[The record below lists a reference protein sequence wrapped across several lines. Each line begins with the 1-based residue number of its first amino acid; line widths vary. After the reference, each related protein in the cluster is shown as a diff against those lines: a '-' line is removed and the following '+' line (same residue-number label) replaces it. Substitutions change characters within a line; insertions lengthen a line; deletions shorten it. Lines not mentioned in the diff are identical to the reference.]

1 MQKDLSDKCM
11 SGGNMEGYRILCVDD
26 DINMLNTLE
35 DMLINT
41 GYSVSLA
48 KSGKQAVD
56 YIKKGISFQLVLLD
70 VDMPEMDG
78 YETIK
83 AIKSLDQAKDIP
95 VIFLTALDEPD
106 FEIKGLEFG
115 AADYITKPFVKS
127 VFLARVKNR
136 IAVTESKKAAESEN
150 LERLKGML
158 TDLELR
164 VAEYIAEGLSNQ
176 EIADKTSYS
185 YGYVRRVVSSILEKT
200 EMKKRSDIRKFIK
213 IS

>member
-1 MQKDLSDKCM
+1 
-11 SGGNMEGYRILCVDD
+11 MEGYRILCVDD

-41 GYSVSLA
+41 GYRVSLA

-95 VIFLTALDEPD
+95 VIFLTAMDEPD
-106 FEIKGLEFG
+106 FEIKGLEYG

-150 LERLKGML
+150 LERLKDML
-158 TDLELR
+158 TDLELM

-200 EMKKRSDIRKFIK
+200 GMKKRSDIRKFIK

>member
-1 MQKDLSDKCM
+1 
-11 SGGNMEGYRILCVDD
+11 MEGYRILCVDD

-41 GYSVSLA
+41 GYRVSLA

-106 FEIKGLEFG
+106 FEIKGLEYG

-136 IAVTESKKAAESEN
+136 IAVIESKKAAESEN
-150 LERLKGML
+150 LERLKDML
-158 TDLELR
+158 TDLELM

-200 EMKKRSDIRKFIK
+200 GMKKRSDIRKFIK

>member
-1 MQKDLSDKCM
+1 
-11 SGGNMEGYRILCVDD
+11 MEGYRILCVDD

-41 GYSVSLA
+41 GYRVSLA

-106 FEIKGLEFG
+106 FEIKGLEYG

-150 LERLKGML
+150 LERLKDML
-158 TDLELR
+158 TDLELM

-200 EMKKRSDIRKFIK
+200 GMKKRSDIRKFIK

>member
-1 MQKDLSDKCM
+1 
-11 SGGNMEGYRILCVDD
+11 MEGYRILCVDD

>member
-1 MQKDLSDKCM
+1 MISVAIVDNEESERLYLQSLLSKYEK
-11 SGGNMEGYRILCVDD
+11 S
-26 DINMLNTLE
+26 
-35 DMLINT
+35 T
-41 GYSVSLA
+41 GESFHISLF
-48 KSGKQAVD
+48 KSGLLFLEQARVRQFEL
-56 YIKKGISFQLVLLD
+56 IFLD

-83 AIKSLDQAKDIP
+83 AIKNLDKAKDIP

-106 FEIKGLEFG
+106 FEIKGLEYG

-150 LERLKGML
+150 MERLKGML

-164 VAEYIAEGLSNQ
+164 VAEYIAEGFSNQ

-185 YGYVRRVVSSILEKT
+185 YGYVRRIVSSILEKT
-200 EMKKRSDIRKFIK
+200 GMKKRSDIRKFIK

>member
-1 MQKDLSDKCM
+1 
-11 SGGNMEGYRILCVDD
+11 MEGYRILCVDD

-56 YIKKGISFQLVLLD
+56 YIKKGIGFQLVLLD

-83 AIKSLDQAKDIP
+83 AIKSLGQAKDIP

-106 FEIKGLEFG
+106 FEIKGLEYG

-164 VAEYIAEGLSNQ
+164 VAEYIAEGFSNQ

-200 EMKKRSDIRKFIK
+200 GMKKRSDIRKFIK